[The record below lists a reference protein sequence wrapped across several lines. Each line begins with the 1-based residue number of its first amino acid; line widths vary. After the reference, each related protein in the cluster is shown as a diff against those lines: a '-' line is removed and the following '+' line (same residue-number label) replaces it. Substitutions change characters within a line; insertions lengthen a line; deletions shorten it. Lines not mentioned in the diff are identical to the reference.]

1 MPAIGEKC
9 PPRRREGC
17 AIGRDKGKNSTVLA
31 KFHEGWILS
40 ISSSLQETK
49 ERSHGWAK

>member
-9 PPRRREGC
+9 PPRRREGRC
-17 AIGRDKGKNSTVLA
+17 GIGCDKGKNSTVLA

-40 ISSSLQETK
+40 IISSL
-49 ERSHGWAK
+49 